1 MLIKY
6 YPFECTSI
14 WTVIIKRLW
23 KVKKMVMVTL
33 KLQRYFVIYKRS
45 PLKMQKIIKPRCPS
59 RQLLETVNFAF
70 MKIFDF
76 LVKIAV
82 FRASLLFLGRFP
94 SCMSPQFYD
103 FLHLKGWPFINHK
116 ISQQIFGKF
125 RFLNLRSLKYIIIVQ
140 KINISTIGNFFIF
153 SLVFQTLWELNIS
166 LLPSFKTVKFQ

>member
-45 PLKMQKIIKPRCPS
+45 PLKMQKIKKPRSSS

-76 LVKIAV
+76 LVKIAL
-82 FRASLLFLGRFP
+82 FRASLLFSGDSRHAFP
-94 SCMSPQFYD
+94 PRSLVRLRPFFD
-103 FLHLKGWPFINHK
+103 FLHFKGWPFINHK
-116 ISQQIFGKF
+116 ISLQFE
-125 RFLNLRSLKYIIIVQ
+125 RYHDH
-140 KINISTIGNFFIF
+140 FFDF
-153 SLVFQTLWELNIS
+153 S
-166 LLPSFKTVKFQ
+166 